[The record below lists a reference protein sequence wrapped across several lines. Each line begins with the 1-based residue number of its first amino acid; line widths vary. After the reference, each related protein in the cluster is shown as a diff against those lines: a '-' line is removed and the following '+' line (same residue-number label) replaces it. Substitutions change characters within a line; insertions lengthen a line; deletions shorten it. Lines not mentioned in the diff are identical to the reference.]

1 MNNKYYIIKKKS
13 LAEAIN
19 FLTGQRYYKWDNYN
33 NEEKDVYS
41 FEITDK
47 FMKALNELTRL
58 KKELRD
64 AQDALEILK
73 KAIGILGN

>member
-1 MNNKYYIIKKKS
+1 MNKKYYIIKKRS

-19 FLTGQRYYKWDNYN
+19 FLTGQRYYRWNNYN

-47 FMKALNELTRL
+47 FTKALNELTRL
-58 KKELRD
+58 KKEL
-64 AQDALEILK
+64 
-73 KAIGILGN
+73 N

>member
-1 MNNKYYIIKKKS
+1 MTNKYYIIKKKS

-33 NEEKDVYS
+33 NEEKDIYS

-47 FMKALNELTRL
+47 FIKALNELTKL
-58 KKELRD
+58 KKEL
-64 AQDALEILK
+64 
-73 KAIGILGN
+73 N

>member
-58 KKELRD
+58 KKEL
-64 AQDALEILK
+64 
-73 KAIGILGN
+73 N

>member
-41 FEITDK
+41 FEITDN

-58 KKELRD
+58 KKEL
-64 AQDALEILK
+64 
-73 KAIGILGN
+73 N

>member
-1 MNNKYYIIKKKS
+1 MEKKKYYIIKKRS
-13 LAEAIN
+13 LAEALN

-47 FMKALNELTRL
+47 FIKALNELTRL
-58 KKELRD
+58 KKEL
-64 AQDALEILK
+64 
-73 KAIGILGN
+73 N

>member
-19 FLTGQRYYKWDNYN
+19 FLTGQRYYRWNNYN
-33 NEEKDVYS
+33 SEEKDVYS

-47 FMKALNELTRL
+47 FIKALNELTRL
-58 KKELRD
+58 KKEL
-64 AQDALEILK
+64 
-73 KAIGILGN
+73 N

>member
-1 MNNKYYIIKKKS
+1 MNKKYYIIKKRS

-58 KKELRD
+58 KKEL
-64 AQDALEILK
+64 
-73 KAIGILGN
+73 N

>member
-13 LAEAIN
+13 LAEALN

-33 NEEKDVYS
+33 NEGKDVYS

-47 FMKALNELTRL
+47 FIKALNELTKL
-58 KKELRD
+58 KKEL
-64 AQDALEILK
+64 
-73 KAIGILGN
+73 N

>member
-19 FLTGQRYYKWDNYN
+19 FLTGQRDHKWDNYN

-47 FMKALNELTRL
+47 FIKALNELTKL
-58 KKELRD
+58 KKEL
-64 AQDALEILK
+64 
-73 KAIGILGN
+73 N

>member
-1 MNNKYYIIKKKS
+1 MENKKYYIIKKRS

-47 FMKALNELTRL
+47 FIKALNELTRL
-58 KKELRD
+58 KKEL
-64 AQDALEILK
+64 
-73 KAIGILGN
+73 N

>member
-19 FLTGQRYYKWDNYN
+19 FLTGQRYYKWDNESN
-33 NEEKDVYS
+33 KNKDVYS

-47 FMKALNELTRL
+47 FIKALNELTRL
-58 KKELRD
+58 KKEL
-64 AQDALEILK
+64 
-73 KAIGILGN
+73 N

>member
-33 NEEKDVYS
+33 NERKDVYS

-47 FMKALNELTRL
+47 FIKALNELTKL
-58 KKELRD
+58 KKEL
-64 AQDALEILK
+64 
-73 KAIGILGN
+73 N